1 MNLFIIKNN
10 NLKKQN
16 KKLQKQV
23 NTTSKRPKPLESFII
38 SYLSLIFP
46 PVYQLPNFRPLNK
59 NNIPDPKEFDSNK

>member
-16 KKLQKQV
+16 EKLKKQV

-38 SYLSLIFP
+38 SYLSLVFLPI
-46 PVYQLPNFRPLNK
+46 YQLLDFRLLNK
-59 NNIPDPKEFDSNK
+59 NNIPDPKEFNSNK